1 MVVNIRAARR
11 RARRCVRRLMC
22 GVLVSGVAGMLL
34 AGAGLPRPS
43 FAQDVLRTK
52 SLRAMP
58 RAAGSVPSFGDLL
71 LPPGPPALG
80 MRFGTGSL
88 RPTMIM
94 TFVFNGLGS
103 GGFNGGA
110 LTESQTQISG
120 PFSTA
125 QGGSPGSIDTDANS
139 GGLGL
144 SIPVRLNLS
153 TPAQGRPWSPGPLSH
168 PYARPG
174 IPVAC
179 LDNQTE
185 SQLQAGGQFWTP
197 QARSATP
204 VRFPGAVFIGS
215 RLASKDPLGLGP
227 IGHPVNVSP
236 AGPAGSW
243 CRPPPTPMGQ
253 SSPLEYRVFWIVLFF
268 PLGVSLVF
276 WASRG
281 IQIRAVH
288 D

>member
-1 MVVNIRAARR
+1 
-11 RARRCVRRLMC
+11 MC
-22 GVLVSGVAGMLL
+22 AVLVPGVAGILF

-43 FAQDVLRTK
+43 YAQDVLRTG
-52 SLRAMP
+52 SLPGMP
-58 RAAGSVPSFGDLL
+58 RAHGSASSFGDLL
-71 LPPGPPALG
+71 LPPGAPSAD
-80 MRFGTGSL
+80 MRFATGSL
-88 RPTMIM
+88 RPIM
-94 TFVFNGLGS
+94 KFVFNGLGS
-103 GGFNGGA
+103 GGFGGA
-110 LTESQTQISG
+110 MTEPETQASG

-125 QGGSPGSIDTDANS
+125 QGGSPVSIDTDANS

-144 SIPVRLNLS
+144 S
-153 TPAQGRPWSPGPLSH
+153 TPAQGRARSPSPLAH
-168 PYARPG
+168 PHARRG

-179 LDNQTE
+179 SDDQTE

-204 VRFPGAVFIGS
+204 VQFPGAVFISS
-215 RLASKDPLGLGP
+215 RLASKHPLGLGP
-227 IGHPVNVSP
+227 IGHPVNVPP

-243 CRPPPTPMGQ
+243 CRPPPTPISQ

-268 PLGVSLVF
+268 PLAVFLVF

-281 IQIRAVH
+281 IRIRAVH